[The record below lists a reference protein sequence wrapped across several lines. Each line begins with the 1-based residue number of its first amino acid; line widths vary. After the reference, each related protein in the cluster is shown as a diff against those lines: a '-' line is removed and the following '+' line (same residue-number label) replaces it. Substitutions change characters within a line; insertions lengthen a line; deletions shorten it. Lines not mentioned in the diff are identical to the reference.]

1 MTKSIKSSYYKNI
14 ADRLTDKELFF
25 FKQELGNK
33 KNKILLDLKNRDNEL
48 NDARTSELRDEV
60 DHAFFATNNLTN
72 NSILRRQYKTLNQI
86 NRGLNKIELGTYGVC
101 NLCQEIINIERLKVA
116 PFAEQCI
123 SCKEL
128 LEKQR

>member
-14 ADRLTDKELFF
+14 ADRLTDKELLF
-25 FKQELGNK
+25 FKKELENK
-33 KNKILLDLKNRDNEL
+33 KNKILLDLKNRDSEL
-48 NDARTSELRDEV
+48 NDTRTSELRDEV
-60 DHAFFATNNLTN
+60 DHAFFAITNLTN
-72 NSILRRQYKTLNQI
+72 NSILKRQYQTLNLI

-101 NLCQEIINIERLKVA
+101 NLCEETIDVERLKIT

-123 SCKEL
+123 PCKEM

>member
-25 FKQELGNK
+25 FKKELENK
-33 KNKILLDLKNRDNEL
+33 KNKILLDLKNRDSEL
-48 NDARTSELRDEV
+48 NDTRTSELRDEV
-60 DHAFFATNNLTN
+60 DHAFFAITNLTN
-72 NSILRRQYKTLNQI
+72 NSILKRQYQTLNLI

-101 NLCQEIINIERLKVA
+101 NLCEETIAVERLKVA

-123 SCKEL
+123 SCKEM
-128 LEKQR
+128 LENQR